1 MELIL
6 KFYDLIKDDL
16 VTALMGTAILFV
28 LFIINTLLGIYKGT
42 KFEGFKIKKL
52 IEGILKNI
60 FCLLIPLFMFY
71 VVLDFIPIWLERIGI
86 SGLQGIV
93 SFLEAMGVIAIAI
106 RNYVTDIYDKYLAIY
121 GVDKADLPEHQ
132 TEYYG

>member
-1 MELIL
+1 MEYIIY
-6 KFYDLIKDDL
+6 FYNLIKEDL
-16 VTALMGTAILFV
+16 MTATMGTAILFV
-28 LFIINTLLGIYKGT
+28 LFIINTLLGIYRGT
-42 KFEGFKIKKL
+42 KAEGFKIKKL

-86 SGLQGIV
+86 TGLQGIV

-106 RNYVTDIYDKYLAIY
+106 RNYVTDIYQKYLEIY
-121 GVDKADLPEHQ
+121 GVKAEDLPEKQ
-132 TEYYG
+132 MDYYG

>member
-1 MELIL
+1 MEYIIY
-6 KFYDLIKDDL
+6 FYELIKDDL
-16 VTALMGTAILFV
+16 LTALMGTAILFV
-28 LFIINTLLGIYKGT
+28 LFVINTLLGIYKGT
-42 KFEGFKIKKL
+42 KLEGFKIKKL

-121 GVDKADLPEHQ
+121 GVQKEDLPEHQ
-132 TEYYG
+132 QEYYG

>member
-1 MELIL
+1 MGYIIYLYE
-6 KFYDLIKDDL
+6 LIKDDL
-16 VTALMGTAILFV
+16 ITAIMGTAILFV

-42 KFEGFKIKKL
+42 KTEGFKIKKL
-52 IEGILKNI
+52 VEGILKNI

-71 VVLDFIPIWLERIGI
+71 IVLDFIPLWLERIGI

-106 RNYVTDIYDKYLAIY
+106 KNYVTDIYDKYLAIY
-121 GVDKADLPEHQ
+121 GVSKEDLPEHQ

>member
-6 KFYDLIKDDL
+6 KFYDLIKEDL

-28 LFIINTLLGIYKGT
+28 LFIINTLLGIYRGT
-42 KFEGFKIKKL
+42 KVEGFKIKKL

-106 RNYVTDIYDKYLAIY
+106 KNYVADIYDKYLAIY
-121 GVDKADLPEHQ
+121 GVDKADLPQEQ
-132 TEYYG
+132 IEYYG

>member
-1 MELIL
+1 MEYIIY
-6 KFYDLIKDDL
+6 FYELIKDDL
-16 VTALMGTAILFV
+16 LTALMGTAILFV
-28 LFIINTLLGIYKGT
+28 LFVINTLLGIYKGT
-42 KFEGFKIKKL
+42 KLEGFKIKKL

-71 VVLDFIPIWLERIGI
+71 VVLDFIPICLERIGI

-121 GVDKADLPEHQ
+121 GVQKEDLPEHQ
-132 TEYYG
+132 QEYYG

>member
-1 MELIL
+1 MEYITY
-6 KFYDLIKDDL
+6 FYNLIKDDL
-16 VTALMGTAILFV
+16 LTATMGTAILFV
-28 LFIINTLLGIYKGT
+28 LFVINTLLGIYKGT
-42 KFEGFKIKKL
+42 KVEGFKIKKL

-71 VVLDFIPIWLERIGI
+71 IVLDFIPLWLERIGI
-86 SGLQGIV
+86 TGLQGIV

-121 GVDKADLPEHQ
+121 GVDKADLPENQ
-132 TEYYG
+132 IEYYG

>member
-6 KFYDLIKDDL
+6 KFYELIKEDMI
-16 VTALMGTAILFV
+16 TAIMGTAILFV

-42 KFEGFKIKKL
+42 KTEGFKVKKL

-60 FCLLIPLFMFY
+60 FCLLVPLFMFY

-93 SFLEAMGVIAIAI
+93 SFVEAMGVIFVAIK
-106 RNYVTDIYDKYLAIY
+106 NYVTDIYEKYLAIY
-121 GVDKADLPEHQ
+121 GVQPEDLPENQ
-132 TEYYG
+132 IEYYG

>member
-1 MELIL
+1 MGYIIY
-6 KFYDLIKDDL
+6 FYGLIKDDL

-42 KFEGFKIKKL
+42 KLEGFKIKKL

-86 SGLQGIV
+86 TGLQGIV

-106 RNYVTDIYDKYLAIY
+106 RNYITDIYEKYLAIY
-121 GVDKADLPEHQ
+121 GVNKEDLPEQ
-132 TEYYG
+132 QIEYYG

>member
-6 KFYDLIKDDL
+6 KFYELIKDDL
-16 VTALMGTAILFV
+16 ITASMGTVILFV
-28 LFIINTLLGIYKGT
+28 LFVINTLLGIYKGT
-42 KFEGFKIKKL
+42 KLEGFKIKKL

-86 SGLQGIV
+86 TGLQGIV

-106 RNYVTDIYDKYLAIY
+106 RNYVTDIYEKYLAIY
-121 GVDKADLPEHQ
+121 GVNKEDLPEHQ